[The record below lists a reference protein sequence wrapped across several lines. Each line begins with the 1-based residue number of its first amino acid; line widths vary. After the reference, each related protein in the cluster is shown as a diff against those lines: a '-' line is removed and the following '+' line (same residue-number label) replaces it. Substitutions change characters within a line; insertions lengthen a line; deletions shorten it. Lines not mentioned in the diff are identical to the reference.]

1 MLVARLITNNLN
13 RIRKISSLSSSTTT
27 TTTTLIHHNYNFQ
40 FDDDSSA
47 RNVVNGSF
55 MFQRRWHTG
64 DSHSHHDLRSGK
76 DGERIFRLGLAADIG
91 LAASKAFTGYV
102 SGSTAIIADAAHS
115 VSDVVL
121 SGVALLSFKAAMVPK
136 DKEHPYGHGKFETL
150 GALGISGVLLATA
163 GGIGWHAL
171 DVLLGLWSAA
181 PEVVNQSH
189 LHLHEQHHSGHHHG
203 IDMDHPV
210 FALNVT
216 ILSIAVKEA
225 LCAAFII
232 SCWSHR
238 WIKGSLVYYLYGL
251 GQSSPHELAFEVEL
265 GPRSISLSVKDLL
278 ETVSLPPR
286 GSGKSA
292 TCVFKTSRIPLRPHC
307 PVHQMLAGI
316 IFYLSLLYWITKRAG
331 ERVGSGLMKANA
343 WHHRADAVS
352 SVVALIGVGALML
365 QCGGVTLAMDGFKR
379 GRGRPNKYWREVI
392 RHDMEQLQLTEE
404 MTLDG
409 KVWRTRNRVE
419 GWGVRVRRVLE
430 LVDAAIPSNT
440 LEPFKRTI
448 LQVDGGCSH
457 LRGRRAGS
465 YLYLDVIVEVDPFSS
480 VSAAHEIGENV
491 SREIQRLHPEI
502 AEVFVHIEPSTIHI
516 PPTAEFQQ
524 QSTNIMGDTEKHSS
538 LEHADI
544 ENTVCSILSTSFP
557 QKMIV
562 ERVTPH
568 LLQGQ
573 VLLQVEVSMPP
584 DLLIRDAVKVAEEAE
599 KLIMEAA
606 PNIVHVCIQ
615 LRLGQPMPE
624 SYHELV
630 ESRNRETDN

>member
-13 RIRKISSLSSSTTT
+13 RIRKISSLSSSSST

-55 MFQRRWHTG
+55 MFQRRWHTS

-210 FALNVT
+210 LALNVT

-225 LCAAFII
+225 
-232 SCWSHR
+232 
-238 WIKGSLVYYLYGL
+238 
-251 GQSSPHELAFEVEL
+251 
-265 GPRSISLSVKDLL
+265 
-278 ETVSLPPR
+278 
-286 GSGKSA
+286 
-292 TCVFKTSRIPLRPHC
+292 
-307 PVHQMLAGI
+307 
-316 IFYLSLLYWITKRAG
+316 LYWITKRAG

-352 SVVALIGVGALML
+352 SVVALIGVGGSIL
-365 QCGGVTLAMDGFKR
+365 GVKILDPLAGLLVAGMIMKAGLES
-379 GRGRPNKYWREVI
+379 GYQ
-392 RHDMEQLQLTEE
+392 RH
-404 MTLDG
+404 
-409 KVWRTRNRVE
+409 
-419 GWGVRVRRVLE
+419 
-430 LVDAAIPSNT
+430 
-440 LEPFKRTI
+440 
-448 LQVDGGCSH
+448 GCSH